1 MRMYDIL
8 HKKRSGEALTA
19 EEIAY
24 FVRAYTAG
32 DVPDYQ
38 AAAFCMAV
46 CCRDMNDAETAALTD
61 AMMRSGDISDLSSL
75 GPCTVDKHSTGG
87 VGDKTTPVVAP
98 LVAALGGRVAKMS
111 GRGLGHTGGTIDK
124 LEAIPGY
131 TAVLDKAS
139 FLRQVED
146 IGVAVIAQSGDLAP
160 ADKKLYA
167 LRDVTATVDSVPLIA
182 SSIMSKKLA
191 CGARSILLDVKVGD
205 GAFMKTEADARRL
218 ADAMVRVGRA
228 CGRQVSAHLTAMARP
243 LGMAIGNALEMEEAA
258 AVLRGEGPA
267 DLRDICL
274 ILSAG
279 MLELCHGWTEEYA
292 IEQARRALDD
302 GRALRRAEAWI
313 AAQGGDPAF
322 LASPGKLPA
331 APYAVPFR
339 APQGGYIDAIL
350 AERVGEAAMTLGA
363 GREKKGDGID
373 PAAGIVLCAP
383 VGAQVSRGDVLA
395 VLHTSRADI
404 TAAVRLLTDAF
415 RFSETP
421 PPPAPLLLG
430 RL

>member
-8 HKKRSGEALTA
+8 HKKREGDALSA

-32 DVPDYQ
+32 EIPDYQ

-46 CCRDMNDAETAALTD
+46 CCRDMNTAETAALTD
-61 AMMRSGDISDLSSL
+61 AMMRSGDLSDLSAL
-75 GPCTVDKHSTGG
+75 GPVTVDKHSTGG
-87 VGDKTTPVVAP
+87 VGDKTTPIVAP

-131 TAVLDKAS
+131 TAVLDKET
-139 FLRQVED
+139 FLRQVESV
-146 IGVAVIAQSGDLAP
+146 GVAVIAQSGDLAP

-218 ADAMVRVGRA
+218 AETMVNVGRA
-228 CGRQVSAHLTAMARP
+228 CGRQVSARLTAMAHP
-243 LGMAIGNALEMEEAA
+243 LGMAVGNALEMEEAA

-267 DLRDICL
+267 DLREICL

-279 MLELCHGWTEEYA
+279 MLELCHGWAEDYA
-292 IEQARRALDD
+292 MEQARRALDD
-302 GRALRRAEAWI
+302 GRALRRAEEWI

-322 LASPGKLPA
+322 LTTPGKLPA
-331 APYAVPFR
+331 APEKIPFR
-339 APQGGYIDAIL
+339 APEDGYIGAIL
-350 AERVGEAAMTLGA
+350 AERVGEAAMMLGA
-363 GREKKGDGID
+363 GREKKGDTID

-383 VGAQVSRGDVLA
+383 VGTRVARGDVLA
-395 VLHTSRADI
+395 VLHTARADT
-404 TAAVRLLTDAF
+404 TAAAHCLAGAF
-415 RFSETP
+415 RFTETP
-421 PPPAPLLLG
+421 PASAPLLLG